1 MDKQDTATTLY
12 SSFKSEKEY
21 LEMLEAA
28 IDLSE
33 IGYLITDGECNVIK
47 INPAQIRITGQA
59 PEVNLGRNMRDVEK
73 SDKSPSASV
82 KVKKSGAPV
91 KLEQHIVN
99 GKSYLV
105 YGIPYFGKD
114 GKLKY
119 IINNLIDS
127 TEINRTKEKL
137 KNIQSAN
144 EKLNDKVKELKN
156 QIQIESK
163 IIYRS
168 DAMHNMLLLCQKAA
182 QYDAAV
188 LILGESGAGKEL
200 VSEYIFE
207 RSRRSGG
214 TFLKINCASIPENL
228 LESELFGYEAGS
240 FTGAN
245 NKGKKGLL
253 EYADKGTLLL
263 DEIGELPI
271 KLQAKLL
278 RFLQEGEFYRVG
290 GRNPVYADVRILAA
304 TNRNLQE
311 MIENKTFREDLYY
324 RLNVIQIRVPSLR
337 ERKED
342 IPLLIRHFTKQFN
355 EKYGCKKTFSIDAVE
370 FFQHISMKGNVR
382 GLRNSVQRLLML
394 CENDIINA
402 VDVEMILSDEEKIIM
417 PQNNTGLKEILEN
430 CEEKILR
437 QYAAVYKTEQA
448 LSRILKISQSTVSRK
463 LSKYG
468 IRNIQK

>member
-1 MDKQDTATTLY
+1 
-12 SSFKSEKEY
+12 
-21 LEMLEAA
+21 
-28 IDLSE
+28 
-33 IGYLITDGECNVIK
+33 
-47 INPAQIRITGQA
+47 
-59 PEVNLGRNMRDVEK
+59 
-73 SDKSPSASV
+73 
-82 KVKKSGAPV
+82 
-91 KLEQHIVN
+91 
-99 GKSYLV
+99 
-105 YGIPYFGKD
+105 
-114 GKLKY
+114 
-119 IINNLIDS
+119 
-127 TEINRTKEKL
+127 
-137 KNIQSAN
+137 
-144 EKLNDKVKELKN
+144 
-156 QIQIESK
+156 
-163 IIYRS
+163 
-168 DAMHNMLLLCQKAA
+168 
-182 QYDAAV
+182 
-188 LILGESGAGKEL
+188 
-200 VSEYIFE
+200 
-207 RSRRSGG
+207 
-214 TFLKINCASIPENL
+214 
-228 LESELFGYEAGS
+228 
-240 FTGAN
+240 
-245 NKGKKGLL
+245 
-253 EYADKGTLLL
+253 
-263 DEIGELPI
+263 
-271 KLQAKLL
+271 
-278 RFLQEGEFYRVG
+278 
-290 GRNPVYADVRILAA
+290 
-304 TNRNLQE
+304 